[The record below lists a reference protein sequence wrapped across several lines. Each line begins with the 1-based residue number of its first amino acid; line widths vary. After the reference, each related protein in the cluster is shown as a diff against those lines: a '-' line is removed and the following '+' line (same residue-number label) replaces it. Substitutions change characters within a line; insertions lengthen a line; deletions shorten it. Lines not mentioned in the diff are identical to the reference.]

1 MNVIFQEQ
9 FTGIVQHIENLC
21 AIGTKNFFKDRTIV
35 FQSLVQDGG
44 AIIFVHLNSALLER
58 ELYYALVCSLSE

>member
-21 AIGTKNFFKDRTIV
+21 AIGKKFFFKDRTIV

-44 AIIFVHLNSALLER
+44 AIIS
-58 ELYYALVCSLSE
+58 LVWHI